1 MIEEPSAGKKPSS
14 GKKPSAG
21 KKPEPEV
28 TGDLTLVGHLI
39 ELRDRLLRCI
49 IVLLVVFL
57 SLIYFAND
65 IYTFVASPLVSVLPP
80 DTSMIAIDPT
90 SPFFTPF
97 KLTFYASI
105 FVCAPYILFQ
115 LWAFIAPGL
124 YRNEKSLAIPLF
136 VSSVLLFYAG
146 MAFAYYVL
154 FGVVF
159 SFFVSVAPEDIA
171 VAPDIASYL
180 SFVLKIFF
188 AFGFAFEIPIAVFL
202 FIWAGLV
209 EPEDLRKKRPY
220 VVVGCF
226 IVAMLLTPPDP
237 FTQSLLALP
246 MWFLFELGVFLGVVF
261 LKKKAKE
268 EAQNPDP

>member
-1 MIEEPSAGKKPSS
+1 MDQDQQSQES
-14 GKKPSAG
+14 GQLS
-21 KKPEPEV
+21 
-28 TGDLTLVGHLI
+28 LIGHLV
-39 ELRDRLLRCI
+39 ELRDRILKCVI
-49 IVLLVVFL
+49 AMLVVFV

-65 IYTFVASPLVSVLPP
+65 IYAFVAAPLVSVLPA

-97 KLTFYASI
+97 KLTFYASM
-105 FVCAPYILFQ
+105 FVCAPFILYQ

-124 YRNEKSLAIPLF
+124 YSKEKSLAIPLF
-136 VSSVLLFYAG
+136 ISSVFLFYAG

-154 FGVVF
+154 FGIVF
-159 SFFVSVAPEDIA
+159 SFFVSVAPEGIT

-202 FIWAGLV
+202 FIWAGLI
-209 EPEDLRKKRPY
+209 EPEDLKKKRPY

-237 FTQSLLALP
+237 FTQSLLAIP
-246 MWFLFELGVFLGVVF
+246 MWMLFEVGLFFGVAF
-261 LKKKAKE
+261 LKKKAAE
-268 EAQNPDP
+268 EASEEP

>member
-1 MIEEPSAGKKPSS
+1 VTTNPMEPEA
-14 GKKPSAG
+14 
-21 KKPEPEV
+21 KPE
-28 TGDLTLVGHLI
+28 LTIVGHLV
-39 ELRDRLLRCI
+39 ELRDRILKCAAA
-49 IVLLVVFL
+49 LLVVFL

-65 IYTFVASPLVSVLPP
+65 IYAFVAYPLTSVLPP

-97 KLTFYASI
+97 KLTFYAAL

-115 LWAFIAPGL
+115 VWAFIAPGL
-124 YRNEKSLAIPLF
+124 YANEKSLAIPLF
-136 VSSVLLFYAG
+136 ISSVLLFYAG

-159 SFFVSVAPEDIA
+159 SFFVSVAPEGIA

-202 FIWAGLV
+202 MIWAGIVDVKSL
-209 EPEDLRKKRPY
+209 EGKRPY
-220 VVVGCF
+220 IIVGCF
-226 IVAMLLTPPDP
+226 VVGMFLTPPDP
-237 FTQSLLALP
+237 FSQILMAMP
-246 MWFLFELGVFLGVVF
+246 MWMLFETGVLCGKFYM
-261 LKKKAKE
+261 KKK
-268 EAQNPDP
+268 EAREKQQEHPS